1 MCSMYLKNN
10 DKKIDMTSFIN
21 LCIKNKEIEFK
32 TKTYSKM
39 WYEIDNLKDIKIAE
53 KEISRW

>member
-1 MCSMYLKNN
+1 
-10 DKKIDMTSFIN
+10 MTSFIN